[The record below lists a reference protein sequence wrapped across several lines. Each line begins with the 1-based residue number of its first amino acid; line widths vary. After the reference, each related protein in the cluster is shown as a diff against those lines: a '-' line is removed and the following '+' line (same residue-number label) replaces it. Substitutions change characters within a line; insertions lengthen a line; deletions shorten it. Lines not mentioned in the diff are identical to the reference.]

1 VIIENGRATKV
12 VNKISMPKFSGDRM
26 LMGEAKDTIIAH
38 IIKAVIWSMAGIKAA
53 WKNEQAFRWEATIIF
68 LMMPVGLWLGRTAV
82 ERALLIASAMSIL
95 VTELLNSA
103 VEAVVDRIGPERHE
117 LSKRAKDM
125 GSAAALISMI
135 TAAVVWG
142 LIGHGRLAG

>member
-1 VIIENGRATKV
+1 
-12 VNKISMPKFSGDRM
+12 MPYFSGDKIIV
-26 LMGEAKDTIIAH
+26 GEAKDTIVAH
-38 IIKAVIWSMAGIKAA
+38 IVKAFIWSMAGLRAA

-68 LMMPVGLWLGRTAV
+68 LMLPVGLWLGRTAV

-135 TAAVVWG
+135 IAAAVWG
-142 LIGHGRLAG
+142 LIAYERLTR